1 MSEQSNKT
9 PRSMSVVGPDGDYR
23 GEQDDNNPCDR
34 KPPPK
39 PMCGSKEYHQP
50 TETENADMVILHFR
64 LKDPTADL
72 PNLSDFQRVVANY
85 IYDGRLDNLR
95 RYSST
100 GDNPERAKIIMRN
113 RFTILKTMISEST
126 GRDHSAKQILL
137 QALYDVVKPAKLF
150 KFIEDDH
157 KSSIHESIGGDPPP
171 ERALAQGMRPGPANS
186 TIQPVASQPPQQ
198 SSLLYTT
205 PHVHPA
211 MLGAAA
217 NVHPA
222 MFGAGAIFNNQL
234 TAQQLLMYH
243 GHYWQQQMA
252 AAIHPSYLH
261 GATSQCACGWRYWVA
276 SHRAH
281 CWK

>member
-1 MSEQSNKT
+1 
-9 PRSMSVVGPDGDYR
+9 
-23 GEQDDNNPCDR
+23 
-34 KPPPK
+34 
-39 PMCGSKEYHQP
+39 MCGSKEYHQP

-171 ERALAQGMRPGPANS
+171 KGCVPVLPIQPSNQWHPNHHSNLLCCTQLHTSTRLCLELPQMSTRLCLELAQFS
-186 TIQPVASQPPQQ
+186 TI
-198 SSLLYTT
+198 
-205 PHVHPA
+205 
-211 MLGAAA
+211 
-217 NVHPA
+217 N
-222 MFGAGAIFNNQL
+222 
-234 TAQQLLMYH
+234 
-243 GHYWQQQMA
+243 
-252 AAIHPSYLH
+252 
-261 GATSQCACGWRYWVA
+261 
-276 SHRAH
+276 
-281 CWK
+281 